1 MIVLQV
7 DNEDM
12 VSTLETIV
20 EKFGD
25 EIAPYAEG
33 LAVNLVAAFFKCM
46 EANSTDES
54 DEDLG
59 NGGTIIKYSTSL
71 T

>member
-1 MIVLQV
+1 
-7 DNEDM
+7 M

-33 LAVNLVAAFFKCM
+33 LAVNLVAGFFKCM
-46 EANSTDES
+46 ESEAADEA

-59 NGGTIIKYSTSL
+59 
-71 T
+71 